1 MKTLIHNTAVFALI
15 SSSVCLAAER
25 IPNPLIDAQAFV
37 RIVKESQSPRQK
49 NRLSEADFL
58 KAMRSGEYV
67 LLDARSAAN
76 YALRHIEGAVNL
88 PFTEFTAESLAR
100 VIPKP
105 SSNILIYCNNNFQG
119 SPVSF
124 ESKSPAASL
133 NLSTQVALVT
143 YGYKNIFELGPLL
156 NVEKTVLP
164 FGGVEVSS
172 RQQAVQR

>member
-1 MKTLIHNTAVFALI
+1 MKKLIHNTVVFALI
-15 SSSVCLAAER
+15 SSSVCFAAEQ

-37 RIVKESQSPRQK
+37 RIVKDSQSQRQK

-58 KAMRSGEYV
+58 KAMRSGDYV

-105 SSNILIYCNNNFQG
+105 SSKVLIYCNNNFLS

-124 ESKSPAASL
+124 ESKAPAASL

-156 NVEKTVLP
+156 DVKTTVLP
-164 FGGVEVSS
+164 FEGIEISS
-172 RQQAVQR
+172 RQKAVQR